1 MNNVDQFKYLGVQ
14 LTNTL
19 SWNVHMSKVC
29 HKLGHSIQI
38 LRKLKGMINDNDLL
52 IVYTTLVQRHIDYCI
67 NNDLLIVYQTLVQ
80 PHIEYCI
87 NNYLLIVYQTLVQPH
102 IEYCINNYL
111 LIVYQTLVQPHID
124 YCINNDLLIVYQT
137 LVQPHIDYCI
147 TVWGYAPN
155 CHIKKLPRGFKTR
168 LFEY

>member
-1 MNNVDQFKYLGVQ
+1 MHNVDQFKYVQGVH

-52 IVYTTLVQRHIDYCI
+52 IVYTTLVQPHIDYCI

-80 PHIEYCI
+80 PHI
-87 NNYLLIVYQTLVQPH
+87 
-102 IEYCINNYL
+102 
-111 LIVYQTLVQPHID
+111 D
-124 YCINNDLLIVYQT
+124 YCITNDLLIVYAT

-168 LFEY
+168 LCEF